1 MLRICAVLIIL
12 GGVATQLL
20 GGPHLVLY
28 SQGLGLVEETREFAL
43 EGEGTLTID
52 YLPHQVLLDSLTLEG
67 VTVLSLTPKLPVRI
81 TPDGVVGEIV
91 QVETQSGTVKGR
103 LISASG
109 DVLVLATEEGLVTVN
124 GYRTIIAPSPGR
136 RAVEVAYR
144 AEEPGTRG
152 LVVRYLTRGLSWQAR
167 YRALL
172 EGETLSLV
180 GLAELVNDTGISYPD
195 AQVDLIA
202 GQVYAPAGAGV
213 LSEVRALAASPQAGA
228 SPAYEY
234 HRYRLAQPVDL
245 PPGSTFVPYLVTSLP
260 CQRLYRFRGG
270 PVETVL
276 KFVNSA
282 APLPAGEV
290 TVYGE
295 GGSLLIGAASIDH
308 VPVGEE
314 VTLTIGAA
322 FDLTGS
328 RAQTFHVRLS
338 EELNRD
344 GYRIVIRSAKE
355 EPVVVEV
362 VESLPGAWQIT
373 QSSLPFEQIDA
384 HTVKFLLEVPAGG
397 QAELTYTVEWGY

>member
-1 MLRICAVLIIL
+1 M
-12 GGVATQLL
+12 
-20 GGPHLVLY
+20 
-28 SQGLGLVEETREFAL
+28 
-43 EGEGTLTID
+43 
-52 YLPHQVLLDSLTLEG
+52 
-67 VTVLSLTPKLPVRI
+67 
-81 TPDGVVGEIV
+81 
-91 QVETQSGTVKGR
+91 
-103 LISASG
+103 
-109 DVLVLATEEGLVTVN
+109 
-124 GYRTIIAPSPGR
+124 PG
-136 RAVEVAYR
+136 
-144 AEEPGTRG
+144 
-152 LVVRYLTRGLSWQAR
+152 
-167 YRALL
+167 
-172 EGETLSLV
+172 
-180 GLAELVNDTGISYPD
+180 
-195 AQVDLIA
+195 
-202 GQVYAPAGAGV
+202 
-213 LSEVRALAASPQAGA
+213 VRALAASPELGP
-228 SPAYEY
+228 SRAYES

-245 PPGSTFVPYLVTSLP
+245 PPGSTFVPYLVASLP

-314 VTLTIGAA
+314 VTLAIGAA

-328 RAQTFHVRLS
+328 RTQTFHTKLS

-384 HTVKFLLEVPAGG
+384 HTVRFLLEVPAKGEV
-397 QAELTYTVEWGY
+397 ELTYTVEWGY